1 MFEVILRIKAFDF
14 SNAFIFLLVVM
25 IVVMRW
31 AAVAIVMG
39 EYGVGNIAVRENLYR
54 TVIVLLLL
62 GCQYVRVMAVHS
74 LVDTYY
80 ALDQARYCTQV
91 V

>member
-14 SNAFIFLLVVM
+14 SNAFILLLVVM

-54 TVIVLLLL
+54 TVIVL
-62 GCQYVRVMAVHS
+62 
-74 LVDTYY
+74 
-80 ALDQARYCTQV
+80 
-91 V
+91 